1 MNLCVENPDNCINFI
16 KTNIDAQLR
25 RGSEYSAGYDVVNCE
40 KNILIA
46 PHSRELINIGIRLES
61 RINENQYIRIA
72 PRSSLS
78 VKGLDV
84 CAGVVDS
91 DYTGDIKVLLC
102 NNSKEGIVVEK
113 GEWIAQLIPE
123 MISIKAVCLNDK
135 LICGYRVRNDG
146 GFGSSNQTY

>member
-1 MNLCVENPDNCINFI
+1 MNLCVSNPPVTINFI
-16 KTNIDAQLR
+16 KTNTDAKMR

-46 PHSRELINIGIRLES
+46 PHSRELVNIGIRLEE

-78 VKGLDV
+78 LKGLDV
-84 CAGVVDS
+84 SAGVIDS
-91 DYTGDIKVLLC
+91 DFIGDIKVLLC

-123 MISIKAVCLNDK
+123 MVSIKAVCLNSK
-135 LICGYRVRNDG
+135 LIYGYRIRNDD
-146 GFGSSNQTY
+146 GFGSSDQTY

>member
-1 MNLCVENPDNCINFI
+1 MNLCKSNPPVCINFI
-16 KTNIDAQLR
+16 KTNIDAKMR
-25 RGSEYSAGYDVVNCE
+25 RGSEYAAGYDVLNCE

-46 PHSRELINIGIRLES
+46 PHSRELVNVGIRLEE

-78 VKGLDV
+78 LKGLDV
-84 CAGVVDS
+84 CAGVIDS
-91 DYTGDIKVLLC
+91 DFLGDIKVLLC

-123 MISIKAVCLNDK
+123 MISIKAVCLNSK
-135 LICGYRVRNDG
+135 IIYGHRIRNDD
-146 GFGSSNQTY
+146 GFGSSDQTY

>member
-1 MNLCVENPDNCINFI
+1 MNLCKENPPVCITFI
-16 KTNIDAQLR
+16 KTNTDAKMR
-25 RGSEYSAGYDVVNCE
+25 RGSEYAAGYDVVNCE

-46 PHSRELINIGIRLES
+46 PHCRELVNIGIRLES

-78 VKGLDV
+78 MKGLDV
-84 CAGVVDS
+84 SGGVIDS
-91 DYTGDIKVLLC
+91 DFLGDIKVLLC

-123 MISIKAVCLNDK
+123 MISITAVSLNSK
-135 LICGYRVRNDG
+135 LIVGHRVRLDDG
-146 GFGSSNQTY
+146 LGSSDETY